1 MALSFPFTPTVGD
14 IHTAGA
20 LSWRWDGV
28 KWVSDGGASSGGGVS
43 NVIAYRD
50 WLAAGNVPDPAPQTQ
65 VEVPQTVTRFQA
77 RAALHLAGHLSA
89 VESLMANDATPM
101 LARLA
106 WQDALTFERHSPTV
120 AGMAQALGLSGEAI
134 DQLFIVAAQIEA

>member
-1 MALSFPFTPTVGD
+1 MITDDYGNQVSPPRPKTINERLETGDVRISTLDTPEYPNTNE
-14 IHTAGA
+14 HY
-20 LSWRWDGV
+20 L
-28 KWVSDGGASSGGGVS
+28 
-43 NVIAYRD
+43 AYRD

-134 DQLFIVAAQIEA
+134 DQLFIMAAQIEA